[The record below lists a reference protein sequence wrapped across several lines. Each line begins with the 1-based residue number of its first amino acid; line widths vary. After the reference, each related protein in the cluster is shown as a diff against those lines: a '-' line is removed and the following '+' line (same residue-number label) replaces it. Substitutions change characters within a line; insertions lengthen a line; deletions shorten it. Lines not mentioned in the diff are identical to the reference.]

1 MSTPDQALASTV
13 ARLRLEHGM
22 TQEALA
28 FKADVA
34 VATLRRIERGR
45 SNPKWPTLVKIANAL
60 QITPSELLAAREG
73 VSKSRSKRT

>member
-1 MSTPDQALASTV
+1 MTTPDQALASTV
-13 ARLRLEHGM
+13 GRLRLERGM

-73 VSKSRSKRT
+73 VSESRSKRT